1 MTSSKHVSIVPKFNN
16 GYCNLQPVFNT
27 EMAFAE
33 DIAMLTKDARTVE
46 FIIKIW
52 IEEMVRISMTNNV
65 KNYVTCNIK
74 ENNEEFH

>member
-1 MTSSKHVSIVPKFNN
+1 
-16 GYCNLQPVFNT
+16 
-27 EMAFAE
+27 MAFAE